1 MDRERQRERERE
13 KGKRKW
19 KERLKMK
26 KSEKGRKGKFVI
38 IREEM
43 EEVLQEFIFS
53 TIVVQGLRRD

>member
-1 MDRERQRERERE
+1 MDRERQRQRKE
-13 KGKRKW
+13 KKGTRKW

>member
-1 MDRERQRERERE
+1 M
-13 KGKRKW
+13 RKW